1 MMNIIPFE
9 PARQLVAEALARV
22 SEVPPEHKEA
32 VAAAEALRMAQA
44 IRESVDTARAVIALS
59 AFKSGVWASHPAQP
73 RTFRDFLRLC
83 VDDPHR
89 SRSWV
94 STINSA
100 AEVMLYCLHCG
111 MGQRFEQLVQERW
124 GILAEAISALR
135 RAMAEGPE
143 KVATILDQ
151 VGECDSRE
159 QARAMFRTARQ
170 VRGAY
175 GTLQTG
181 GVAFIAIVTDPD
193 TATSIITSLVSRGM
207 ANNLI
212 VTQSGGGFYVGGSIG
227 NGCDSPPC
235 DSDHRDDQG

>member
-1 MMNIIPFE
+1 MEIIPYE
-9 PARQLVAEALARV
+9 PARQLVAEALARLN
-22 SEVPPEHKEA
+22 EVPLEHREA
-32 VAAAEALRMAQA
+32 VAAVEALRMAQT

-59 AFKSGVWASHPAQP
+59 AFRSGVWASHPAQP

-83 VDDPHR
+83 VDDPQR
-89 SRSWV
+89 SKSWV

-100 AEVMLYCLHCG
+100 AEVMLYCRHHG
-111 MGQRFEQLVQERW
+111 MDRQFEQLVHERW
-124 GILAEAISALR
+124 GILSEAIPALR
-135 RAMAEGPE
+135 KAMVEGSE
-143 KVATILDQ
+143 KVAAILDR
-151 VGECDSRE
+151 VSECDSRE

-193 TATSIITSLVSRGM
+193 TATSIIASLASKGM

-212 VTQSGGGFYVGGSIG
+212 VAQAGGGFFVGGSVG
-227 NGCDSPPC
+227 NGRGDPSCDGDC
-235 DSDHRDDQG
+235 QDHQR

>member
-1 MMNIIPFE
+1 MDIIPFE
-9 PARQLVAEALARV
+9 PARQLITEALARV
-22 SEVPPEHKEA
+22 SEVPPEHREA

-59 AFKSGVWASHPAQP
+59 AFRSGVWASHPAQP
-73 RTFRDFLRLC
+73 RTFRDFLQLC

-100 AEVMLYCLHCG
+100 AEVMLYCHRYE
-111 MGQRFEQLVQERW
+111 MGQRFEQLVHERW
-124 GILAEAISALR
+124 GVLSEAIPALR

-143 KVATILDQ
+143 EVAAILDQ
-151 VGECDSRE
+151 VSECDSRE
-159 QARAMFRTARQ
+159 QARAMFRVARQ

-175 GTLQTG
+175 GALRTG

-193 TATSIITSLVSRGM
+193 TAASIITSLASKGM
-207 ANNLI
+207 VNNLI
-212 VTQSGGGFYVGGSIG
+212 VTQTGGGFHVGGSIG
-227 NGCDSPPC
+227 DECGGPPC
-235 DSDHRDDQG
+235 SGDYQDDQR